1 MRHEHRAMR
10 HEADLEPGAIRAA
23 LERIDPAF
31 TRSPQYV
38 HETLSAR
45 LSVPVIAKIE
55 CVNPIRSFKG
65 RGTSVA
71 MQGLVSEG
79 RIGPDRPVV
88 CASAGN
94 FGQGVAIVG
103 RSLGVPSV
111 VFASLRANT
120 AKVARMRA
128 LGAEVIEVGQDFD
141 TARAASETYA
151 ANHDCHLLVDGDDT
165 RISTGAATIA
175 LEVTDA
181 VDAGALPAPAM
192 AVVPVGNGSLV
203 NGIGAWM
210 AAVLP
215 DCEVVGVQSE
225 AAPAM
230 TLSWRVGRPV
240 DTETADSVADGIATR
255 VSIARAVELMAGRV
269 DDMRLVTEDQIR
281 IRAAGAE
288 RGAGHHGRGGRC
300 SRLGRARG
308 GASPEWAGAPG
319 RHRQQRLRHASSRV
333 DRS

>member
-1 MRHEHRAMR
+1 MRR
-10 HEADLEPGAIRAA
+10 EADLEPGAIRAA

-31 TRSPQYV
+31 TRSPQFV

-45 LSVPVIAKIE
+45 LSVPVIVKIE

-65 RGTSVA
+65 RGSSVA

-111 VFASLRANT
+111 VFASLRANA

-141 TARAASETYA
+141 TARAESETYA
-151 ANHDCHLLVDGDDT
+151 AAHDCHLLVDGDDP

-181 VDAGALPAPAM
+181 VHAGALPAPSM
-192 AVVPVGNGSLV
+192 AVVPVGNGSLIERDR
-203 NGIGAWM
+203 GLDGY
-210 AAVLP
+210 
-215 DCEVVGVQSE
+215 G
-225 AAPAM
+225 
-230 TLSWRVGRPV
+230 LSDLRGRGC
-240 DTETADSVADGIATR
+240 A
-255 VSIARAVELMAGRV
+255 
-269 DDMRLVTEDQIR
+269 IR
-281 IRAAGAE
+281 
-288 RGAGHHGRGGRC
+288 RGARDDTQLACRSSHRHGDRGQRGR
-300 SRLGRARG
+300 RHRDAGLYPARG
-308 GASPEWAGAPG
+308 G
-319 RHRQQRLRHASSRV
+319 V
-333 DRS
+333 DG